1 MKLIDANAL
10 VADIHNANRT
20 LSAID
25 SSDFTRG
32 QVAANNSIA
41 KILETM
47 PDAGCAR
54 DQRTTQYCREAL
66 DMQKRVDELE
76 RWQQDSLA
84 QAATIQRLHEAAE
97 DRNEV
102 DRLRHTEW
110 QKRLDELECKYK
122 TLKAENAALR
132 GIVANADI
140 PCVYCGLPKDDW
152 AKCASGFPG
161 CARMNDAQNAP
172 GYEEKLNE
180 HMKEHEALNQPK
192 IEPIA
197 Q

>member
-32 QVAANNSIA
+32 QIAANNSIA

-66 DMQKRVDELE
+66 DMQKRLDELE
-76 RWQQDSLA
+76 R
-84 QAATIQRLHEAAE
+84 
-97 DRNEV
+97 
-102 DRLRHTEW
+102 
-110 QKRLDELECKYK
+110 KYK
-122 TLKAENAALR
+122 TLDTLYNENLAQRAALSEEIAARKAENAAMR
-132 GIVANADI
+132 GLLATAEI

-161 CARMNDAQNAP
+161 CARMGDAQNAP

-192 IEPIA
+192 IEPVA